1 MTTRKVI
8 PLCLCLNAMMLG
20 GCFTGVEST
29 PRIDDA
35 AVKRERAAGITAEQT
50 FLSDVKPEPPSQW
63 RPGKVFRVTDNR
75 ISRIFTSGASG
86 ADSLRGTDLLF
97 IGTSPARSL
106 TGDDATDIRFATR
119 NGRQLSY
126 RLAATDAARLDT
138 MQTLEIP
145 FTIDLSLVENIDKA
159 LRGKE
164 YYIRTNAWY
173 GTDGLRQENGLR
185 HILVKVDSVVPGDAY
200 FPALVCFS
208 VSHPE
213 LNRRTG
219 NHEHAVFM
227 SVGNSKSAT
236 RNFDVLFSFDNPRK
250 AHPEISDDVWELII
264 SSKVREGMSREECR
278 MALGQAPEILRTPS
292 YGGMR
297 EVWSYSDGIFLIF
310 EDGYLTRYRL

>member
-1 MTTRKVI
+1 MKTGKAFAA
-8 PLCLCLNAMMLG
+8 CLGACCMALG

-29 PRIDDA
+29 PRIDDD
-35 AVKRERAAGITAEQT
+35 AVKRERAAGTTAEQA
-50 FLSDVKPEPPSQW
+50 FLSGIKPEPPAQW

-75 ISRIFTSGASG
+75 ISRIFAAGSRD
-86 ADSLRGTDLLF
+86 ADSLRGTDLLYA
-97 IGTSPARSL
+97 GTAPARSL
-106 TGDDATDIRFATR
+106 TGDDATDIRLTTR
-119 NGRQLSY
+119 DGREFSY
-126 RLAATDAARLDT
+126 RIAATDAARIDT
-138 MQTLEIP
+138 MQALDIP
-145 FTIDLSLVENIDKA
+145 FTIDISLVEEIDKA
-159 LRGKE
+159 LRDNE

-208 VSHPE
+208 VSDPA
-213 LNRRTG
+213 LRKRTG
-219 NHEHAVFM
+219 DHEHAVFM
-227 SVGNSKSAT
+227 SVGTARSAT

-250 AHPEISDDVWELII
+250 AHPEISDEIWELII